1 MHRHLI
7 PKFVGAVVLLTAF
20 GGGAA
25 YAFTASNTVQ
35 GSNAGEGNAAV
46 SGYNVYNIEYAGVPA
61 VGNPDTAGC
70 QSPSCNTGGGP
81 SSIGTMVWFANPPT
95 VGGLT
100 EQDGVQY
107 VAFQLAP
114 DNAHWAAVQLY
125 NAAGTVTG
133 GGGASSCTEKTSPTA
148 NPAFWGGD
156 QGNGTLGE
164 GSFDSTA
171 GIWIC
176 NVHATAAGIQGT
188 AGGPVPVSDIS
199 YIDVEAAQ

>member
-1 MHRHLI
+1 VA
-7 PKFVGAVVLLTAF
+7 PSF
-20 GGGAA
+20 
-25 YAFTASNTVQ
+25 
-35 GSNAGEGNAAV
+35 AGEGSAAV
-46 SGYNVYNIEYAGVPA
+46 SGYNVYNIEYAGVQGVGDPA
-61 VGNPDTAGC
+61 YNSTGNGLSAT
-70 QSPSCNTGGGP
+70 
-81 SSIGTMVWFANPPT
+81 GTMVYLNEPT

>member
-7 PKFVGAVVLLTAF
+7 PKFVGVVVLLTAF

-25 YAFTASNTVQ
+25 YAFTASNTVNA
-35 GSNAGEGNAAV
+35 SNAGEGSAAV
-46 SGYNVYNIEYAGVPA
+46 SGYNVYNIEYSGVQGVGDPA
-61 VGNPDTAGC
+61 YNPTGN
-70 QSPSCNTGGGP
+70 GP
-81 SSIGTMVWFANPPT
+81 SATGTMVYLNAPT